1 MHEDVRRR
9 YDVNHDRVRDT
20 GADGT
25 GDYTKKL
32 MASMEQ
38 ARSLRMK
45 NRTGGKK

>member
-1 MHEDVRRR
+1 MHDEFQRR
-9 YDVNHDRVRDT
+9 YDRNHDRVHDT

-32 MASMEQ
+32 MASMER
-38 ARSLRMK
+38 ARNLRMK